1 MMIKNI
7 KKLNFHMVP
16 ELELSLL
23 DHRRRY
29 ETVP

>member
-1 MMIKNI
+1 MLKNI

-23 DHRRRY
+23 DPRKRY
-29 ETVP
+29 DTVP